1 MPTPATAQPTRRR
14 GRPPLAPRTELARWL
29 QARDKTVVDFAAELL
44 VHARRHGLP
53 EAAAPTSKALRES
66 INAAHW
72 PHPITIWLVSLAT
85 GGRVSVQHWVRD
97 LEHLWP
103 HAD

>member
-1 MPTPATAQPTRRR
+1 ME
-14 GRPPLAPRTELARWL
+14 PRTELARWL
-29 QARDKTVVDFAAELL
+29 RAQNQTVVAFADEL
-44 VHARRHGLP
+44 VNQAKRHGLP

-72 PHPITIWLVSLAT
+72 PHPLTIWLVSLAT
-85 GGRVSVQHWVRD
+85 GGRVDVMHWVRD

-103 HAD
+103 QDG

>member
-1 MPTPATAQPTRRR
+1 MPIPATTQPKARR

-29 QARDKTVVDFAAELL
+29 RARDQTVVDFAAEL
-44 VHARRHGLP
+44 VIHAKKHGLP
-53 EAAAPTSKALRES
+53 EEAAPTSKALRES

-85 GGRVSVQHWVRD
+85 RGHVDVKHWVRD

-103 HAD
+103 QPE

>member
-1 MPTPATAQPTRRR
+1 MPTAAPVQTKARR
-14 GRPPLAPRTELARWL
+14 GRPPLPPRTALARWL
-29 QARDKTVVDFAAELL
+29 RARDQTVVDFAAVLA
-44 VHARRHGLP
+44 VHAKKHGLP

-85 GGRVSVQHWVRD
+85 GGCVDVRHWVRD

-103 HAD
+103 QPE